1 MKNTKSRSIILYF
14 LIFTFFIGIG
24 FFIYDFAN
32 NASIWAFSP
41 INRHLSENSLSG
53 GKILDANGVVLAQ
66 TVNGKRIYN
75 EDENIRKA
83 MLHVVG
89 DGSVL
94 IPTSIQSRYST
105 ELFGYNAVMGF
116 GAPKILSTNKN
127 VNLTL
132 DSGVCS
138 EVSRSFKDKKGA
150 AVAYNYLTGEVLCM
164 VSLPTYDV
172 NNRPDLTKNE
182 EKYEGVYLNRV
193 ISSSY
198 TPGSIFKIF
207 TTAAGIDYIDGIENR
222 KFSCNKVKIIDG
234 EKVTC
239 MKNHG
244 KINLKE
250 GFSKSCDIVFS
261 DIGIELGK
269 SKMKKKLEEFGFN
282 NPQYFDGIE
291 IAKSEYDASNASA
304 ADLGWSAIGQY
315 TDRVNPMHMLKIMG
329 AIANKG
335 IPVEPFLVKSVSS
348 VGDVTSSVTSKHAG
362 KRMMNVSTADKLKE
376 IMRYTMKNQYG
387 DSLFPGTCMCAKTG
401 TAEVGEGKLSHGW
414 MVGFS
419 YDEKFPVAFA
429 VVVEHGDFGIKS
441 AGPIASVM
449 LKSLHSKFI
458 TNKYI

>member
-182 EKYEGVYLNRV
+182 KKYEGVYLNRV

-207 TTAAGIDYIDGIENR
+207 TTAAGIDYIDGIL
-222 KFSCNKVKIIDG
+222 KIINNDG
-234 EKVTC
+234 
-239 MKNHG
+239 
-244 KINLKE
+244 IA
-250 GFSKSCDIVFS
+250 FI
-261 DIGIELGK
+261 
-269 SKMKKKLEEFGFN
+269 KKLEANELVEAYGKGKLKGRLN
-282 NPQYFDGIE
+282 E
-291 IAKSEYDASNASA
+291 IAAGLNEESNP
-304 ADLGWSAIGQY
+304 
-315 TDRVNPMHMLKIMG
+315 VIMV
-329 AIANKG
+329 AKY
-335 IPVEPFLVKSVSS
+335 
-348 VGDVTSSVTSKHAG
+348 
-362 KRMMNVSTADKLKE
+362 KE
-376 IMRYTMKNQYG
+376 
-387 DSLFPGTCMCAKTG
+387 
-401 TAEVGEGKLSHGW
+401 
-414 MVGFS
+414 
-419 YDEKFPVAFA
+419 
-429 VVVEHGDFGIKS
+429 
-441 AGPIASVM
+441 
-449 LKSLHSKFI
+449 
-458 TNKYI
+458 

>member
-1 MKNTKSRSIILYF
+1 M
-14 LIFTFFIGIG
+14 
-24 FFIYDFAN
+24 
-32 NASIWAFSP
+32 
-41 INRHLSENSLSG
+41 
-53 GKILDANGVVLAQ
+53 
-66 TVNGKRIYN
+66 
-75 EDENIRKA
+75 
-83 MLHVVG
+83 
-89 DGSVL
+89 
-94 IPTSIQSRYST
+94 
-105 ELFGYNAVMGF
+105 
-116 GAPKILSTNKN
+116 
-127 VNLTL
+127 
-132 DSGVCS
+132 
-138 EVSRSFKDKKGA
+138 
-150 AVAYNYLTGEVLCM
+150 
-164 VSLPTYDV
+164 
-172 NNRPDLTKNE
+172 
-182 EKYEGVYLNRV
+182 
-193 ISSSY
+193 
-198 TPGSIFKIF
+198 
-207 TTAAGIDYIDGIENR
+207 
-222 KFSCNKVKIIDG
+222 
-234 EKVTC
+234 
-239 MKNHG
+239 
-244 KINLKE
+244 
-250 GFSKSCDIVFS
+250 
-261 DIGIELGK
+261 
-269 SKMKKKLEEFGFN
+269 EEFGFN

-401 TAEVGEGKLSHGW
+401 TAEVGEGKLPHGW